1 MFRIA
6 DVFINSISITGT
18 NDRPTESVSFNFTK
32 LEVKYTSVDWGVE
45 SDGRARTLAYGMAR
59 EELCL

>member
-6 DVFINSISITGT
+6 DVFIASRAAMTGRRK
-18 NDRPTESVSFNFTK
+18 DVSFNFTK

-45 SDGRARTLAYGMAR
+45 SDGRARTPAHGMAG